1 MESELAPTERA
12 EAEID
17 SEVQSLGPA
26 LDFLRLLWSVDH
38 ALRSSSKRSDRAAGT
53 TAPQQLA
60 LRVLSLR
67 PGITSGQIAEALHL
81 HPSTMTGIVQRL
93 ERDGMITRKDDSK
106 DARKALLTL
115 SAKGKKSITGQGGAS
130 EAAIKKVLAKMPG
143 KVDAAREL
151 LSAITAELE
160 SVAR

>member
-1 MESELAPTERA
+1 MATTERDEATTDSELP
-12 EAEID
+12 
-17 SEVQSLGPA
+17 SMGPA
-26 LDFLRLLWSVDH
+26 LDFLRVLWSVEH
-38 ALRSSSKRSDRAAGT
+38 ALQSSSKRSDRETGA

-67 PGITSGQIAEALHL
+67 PGITSSDIAEALHL
-81 HPSTMTGIVQRL
+81 HPSTMTGIIQRL
-93 ERDGMITRKDDSK
+93 ERDGMITRKADAA
-106 DARKALLTL
+106 DARKTLLVAT
-115 SAKGKKSITGQGGAS
+115 AKGKKLVSGQGSAT

-151 LSAITAELE
+151 LAAIAAELE